1 MIAQREKKTE
11 KLAAKEAE
19 KVAKKEAR
27 SAKTEMNKINRK
39 TTFANITVESVEDE
53 EERIRKHV
61 DTMS

>member
-11 KLAAKEAE
+11 KLATKEAE

-39 TTFANITVESVEDE
+39 L
-53 EERIRKHV
+53 
-61 DTMS
+61 

>member
-1 MIAQREKKTE
+1 LISLKPLILKRREAGFAKLIIKIDKMIAQREKKTE

-39 TTFANITVESVEDE
+39 L
-53 EERIRKHV
+53 
-61 DTMS
+61 

>member
-39 TTFANITVESVEDE
+39 L
-53 EERIRKHV
+53 
-61 DTMS
+61 

>member
-11 KLAAKEAE
+11 KLAKKEAE

-39 TTFANITVESVEDE
+39 L
-53 EERIRKHV
+53 
-61 DTMS
+61 